1 MDKRSFFKT
10 MENVKKTQRY
20 KACNNRSK
28 NELFIARNV
37 FTKEINKIS
46 LSANDDQRIQL
57 IGSIETL
64 HMEQA
69 NNQNVKRKK

>member
-20 KACNNRSK
+20 KACNNRSN

>member
-10 MENVKKTQRY
+10 MENVKTTQRY
-20 KACNNRSK
+20 KACNNRIK
-28 NELFIARNV
+28 NELFIARNI